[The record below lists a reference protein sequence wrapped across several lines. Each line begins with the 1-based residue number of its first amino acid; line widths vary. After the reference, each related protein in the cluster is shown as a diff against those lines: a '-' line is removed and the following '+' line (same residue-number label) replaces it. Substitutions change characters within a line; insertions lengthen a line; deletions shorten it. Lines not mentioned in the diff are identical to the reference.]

1 MPPADRPE
9 LVEALAPEVARTAE
23 PELVDDV
30 FELLVA
36 GIATVGNTGAAAVDV
51 TSIVWAGAWVLPAAS
66 VVAGKTDVIICVVGG
81 GTDDTG
87 LLTEDVTTF

>member
-9 LVEALAPEVARTAE
+9 VVEALEDPELARTAE

-36 GIATVGNTGAAAVDV
+36 GIATVGNAGSVVMDV
-51 TSIVWAGAWVLPAAS
+51 MSIVWGGAWALPAAS
-66 VVAGKTDVIICVVGG
+66 VGAGKTDVTICVVGD
-81 GTDDTG
+81 GTDDPG
-87 LLTEDVTTF
+87 LLTEDVTT